1 MLGGQTSSPNQD
13 SLIKN
18 SEYFFTKNDL
28 YLISDIIKN
37 EAGIVL
43 SDSKASL
50 VYSRLA
56 KRIRKLGME
65 KFSDYCSY
73 IKTKEGEEE
82 RKEML
87 AALTTN
93 VTSFFREPH
102 HFDHLRNIAL
112 PDLIKTAKS
121 GGRVRIWSAAC
132 SSGQEAY
139 SIGLT
144 LLSMMP
150 DANNYDIRILATDID
165 KNILAKASDGTY
177 EKTLI
182 SSIPINLRSKGFKAA
197 RDQTDIFRV
206 SEELRKLIS
215 FRQLNLIGDWPM
227 KGKFN
232 AIFCRNVV
240 IYFDGKTQEALWPR
254 LAAKLDNNGVLY
266 VGHSERIPDP
276 SLIGLRNDGMTT
288 YAKIDECQK
297 K

>member
-28 YLISDIIKN
+28 HLISDIIKN

-215 FRQLNLIGDWPM
+215 FRLLNLIGDWPM

>member
-150 DANNYDIRILATDID
+150 DANNYDIRVLATDID

-182 SSIPINLRSKGFKAA
+182 SSVPINLRSKGFKAA

>member
-1 MLGGQTSSPNQD
+1 MLNGHTSFPKQD

-288 YAKIDECQK
+288 YAKIDEC
-297 K
+297 